1 MVNIIAEAGVNH
13 FGYFPL
19 AVKLIDA
26 AKNANANFIKLQFI
40 NESEVYAPGTYEYG
54 AYDIEEVRKQRRES
68 HLSTEELIQLFDYAR
83 NVGIPATATPFG
95 FTALEQLVSLKPPF
109 IKIASGDI
117 NFYSLIEKAAESG
130 IKLII
135 STGMSNLKDVENTV
149 NFLHSEGF
157 DDFVLMHCISI
168 YPHDESLS
176 QLGYIS
182 TLQKE
187 FGCEVG
193 FSDHTLG
200 SSAACAAVALGVD
213 WIEKH
218 FTLSKSLGGLD
229 AKHSLEPDEFKEFV
243 RVIQSVSVSLK
254 QTERGLLAQELYT
267 RKRAR
272 RGLYAA
278 RELHTGNII
287 QPSDVICLRPE
298 TKVAIDEVDNLI
310 GQTVQRTINAF
321 SPFIPS
327 DVGS

>member
-13 FGYFPL
+13 FGSFPL

-26 AKNANANFIKLQFI
+26 AKNANADFIKFQFI
-40 NESEVYAPGTYEYG
+40 DESEVYAPGTYEYG
-54 AYDIEEVRKQRRES
+54 NYDIEEVRKQRRES
-68 HLSTEELIQLFDYAR
+68 HFSTEQLIQVFDYSR
-83 NVGIPATATPFG
+83 TVGIPATATPFG
-95 FTALEQLVSLKPPF
+95 FTALEQLVSLNPPF

-117 NFYSLIEKAAESG
+117 NFYSLIEEAAQSG

-135 STGMSNLKDVENTV
+135 STGMSTLKDVENTV
-149 NFLHSEGF
+149 KRLYAKGCDN
-157 DDFVLMHCISI
+157 FVLMHCVSI

-200 SSAACAAVALGVD
+200 SSAACAAVALGVE

-218 FTLSKSLGGLD
+218 FTLSKNLGGLD
-229 AKHSLEPDEFKEFV
+229 AKHSLEPNEFQEFV
-243 RVIQSVSVSLK
+243 HVVKSVSDSLK
-254 QTERGLLAQELYT
+254 HTDRSLLEQELYT

-278 RELHTGNII
+278 RELYPGEII
-287 QPSDVICLRPE
+287 QPNDVLYLRPE
-298 TKVAIDEVDNLI
+298 TKVSIDEVNNLI
-310 GQTVQRTINAF
+310 GKTVQRTINPF

-327 DVGS
+327 DIES